1 MKFVLATFMLSLS
14 LNAWSWGTIGHRVVG
29 HLADQRLTPATK
41 AKVAALL
48 GKETLADVA
57 NWADWIKSDPNWRH
71 ANPWH
76 YVSIADGKKLAET
89 ERAEA
94 GDIAQAI
101 ERFTLELKNK
111 KLAKEKRREALAF
124 LAHLIGDVHMP
135 LHVGRK
141 EDAGGN
147 KVELKWFGRKTN
159 LHEIWDEK
167 IIEME
172 KMSYRDY
179 AAWVDKASRTDE
191 KKWRASDLAVWMQ
204 ESQDLRDLVYSY
216 PKDKK
221 LPPYWEYE
229 YRYRTYQVLNQ
240 RLLQAGVRLA
250 AHLEKTL

>member
-1 MKFVLATFMLSLS
+1 MKWFLASIVMILS

-29 HLADQRLTPATK
+29 HLADQRLSKVTK
-41 AKVAALL
+41 NKVAALL

-57 NWADWIKSDPNWRH
+57 NWADWIKSDPNWRQ

-76 YVSIADGKKLAET
+76 YVSIADGKKLSET
-89 ERAEA
+89 ERAEQ
-94 GDIAQAI
+94 GDIVLAI
-101 ERFTLELKNK
+101 ERFTADLKNK
-111 KLAKEKRREALAF
+111 KLPKEKRREALAF

-147 KVELKWFGRKTN
+147 KIELKWFGRKTN

-179 AAWVDKASRTDE
+179 AAWVVNSTPAEE
-191 KKWRASDLAVWMQ
+191 KKWRSTELAVWLQ
-204 ESQDLRDLVYSY
+204 ESQDIRELVYSY

-240 RLLQAGVRLA
+240 RLYQAGVRLA

>member
-1 MKFVLATFMLSLS
+1 MKLSILAVLALLSF
-14 LNAWSWGTIGHRVVG
+14 NAWSWGTIGHRVVG
-29 HLADQRLTPATK
+29 HLADQRLTKTTK
-41 AKVAALL
+41 LKVAALL

-57 NWADWIKSDPNWRH
+57 NWADWIKSDANWRH

-76 YVSIADGKKLAET
+76 YISIADDKKLSET
-89 ERAEA
+89 QRAEE

-101 ERFTLELKNK
+101 ERFTVELKNK
-111 KLAKEKRREALAF
+111 KLSNEKRREALAF
-124 LAHLIGDVHMP
+124 LVHLIGDLHMP

-147 KVELKWFGRKTN
+147 KISLKWFGRKTN

-179 AAWVDKASRTDE
+179 AAWIDKASTSDE
-191 KKWRASDLAVWMQ
+191 KKWRATDLSVWMQ
-204 ESQDLRDLVYSY
+204 ESQDLRELVYSF
-216 PKDKK
+216 PKEKK

-229 YRYRTYQVLNQ
+229 YRYRTYLVLNQ

-250 AHLEKTL
+250 AHLEKIL